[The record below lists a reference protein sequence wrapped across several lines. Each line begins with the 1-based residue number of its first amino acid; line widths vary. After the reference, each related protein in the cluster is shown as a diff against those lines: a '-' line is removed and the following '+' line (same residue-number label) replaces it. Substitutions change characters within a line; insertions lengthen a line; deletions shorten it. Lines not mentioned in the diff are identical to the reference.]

1 MPPLQCRATALD
13 RYLSI
18 GGNAFMLRHRVGEL
32 RLCCSP
38 SSQTGALIFI
48 LIHLGE
54 HSIKLVEKIT
64 SRNLVHKSS
73 ALNDEFL
80 KIERNKNVTLALGS
94 RSDEGEDGSAA
105 LPNPKKYSY
114 YESGY
119 FAYGLPELDAY
130 IVTSIVDRAKEI
142 VDESGSPV
150 YFMMFSEAYK
160 YLALNWLCNTAAFE
174 NSVEVIALEPDS
186 IWFRDP
192 NPMFRKMSS
201 RQDIDAISPLS
212 ATGARIGIWRGY
224 SPMLL
229 KTSEATV
236 ALLRELLQKM
246 QRRGRV
252 DNLADY
258 NYLCMTR
265 HSGVIC
271 DNFLYED
278 VSDGKWFGLTDTD
291 KNLLHPYILNNNNIN
306 GRKKKENRQKKFGL
320 WFLSEEGHC
329 NHQAV
334 KRMLESFGKTM

>member
-1 MPPLQCRATALD
+1 MT
-13 RYLSI
+13 
-18 GGNAFMLRHRVGEL
+18 
-32 RLCCSP
+32 
-38 SSQTGALIFI
+38 I
-48 LIHLGE
+48 LP
-54 HSIKLVEKIT
+54 
-64 SRNLVHKSS
+64 
-73 ALNDEFL
+73 D
-80 KIERNKNVTLALGS
+80 KNVTLALGS

-174 NSVEVIALEPDS
+174 GTHERLMIVTTSKNACSMIRRKWGTNSVEVIALEPDS

-252 DNLADY
+252 DNL
-258 NYLCMTR
+258 
-265 HSGVIC
+265 
-271 DNFLYED
+271 
-278 VSDGKWFGLTDTD
+278 
-291 KNLLHPYILNNNNIN
+291 
-306 GRKKKENRQKKFGL
+306 KKFGL